1 LIVDDEN
8 GTREAEQRKGE
19 AAARIRVLVADDH
32 IVVREGIRTV
42 LEGAPG
48 FEVIAEVGT
57 GREAME
63 RMDADPPDV
72 AVLDISMPDMSGLD
86 VVRESRARGSRIRL
100 LILSMHD
107 HPEYVLSAVRAGAD
121 GYILKSAGPA
131 ELREAVQAVAT
142 GREYFGHGVTHKL
155 GAALRD
161 ETARQASR
169 NRLEELTPREREVLA
184 LVAEGRTSREIA
196 DDFGISPRT
205 VETHR
210 ESLMKKLGI
219 GTIAGLTRF
228 ALEAGVIGG
237 SNPSSP

>member
-1 LIVDDEN
+1 MVEDEN
-8 GTREAEQRKGE
+8 GARDAEQMEGGP
-19 AAARIRVLVADDH
+19 AARIRVLVADDH
-32 IVVREGIRTV
+32 VVVREGIRTV

-142 GREYFGHGVTHKL
+142 GHEYFGQGVTHKL

-184 LVAEGRTSREIA
+184 LVAQGRTSREIA

>member
-1 LIVDDEN
+1 MTEPN
-8 GTREAEQRKGE
+8 ETNEATTEALE
-19 AAARIRVLVADDH
+19 AAHIRVLVADDH

-48 FEVIAEVGT
+48 FEIIAEVGT
-57 GREAME
+57 GREAMD
-63 RMDADPPDV
+63 RLNADSPDV

-86 VVRESRARGSRIRL
+86 VVREARAAGNRTGL
-100 LILSMHD
+100 LILSMYD

-131 ELREAVQAVAT
+131 ELREAVRTVAS
-142 GREYFGHGVTHKL
+142 GKEFFGQGVTHQL

-161 ETARQASR
+161 ESARQASR
-169 NRLEELTPREREVLA
+169 NRLEQLTPREREVLA

-210 ESLMKKLGI
+210 ESIMKKLEI
-219 GTIAGLTRF
+219 RTVAGLTRF
-228 ALEAGVIGG
+228 ALEAGIVGND
-237 SNPSSP
+237 SPSPRAP

>member
-1 LIVDDEN
+1 VEDE
-8 GTREAEQRKGE
+8 RASEAEQGKDE

-42 LEGAPG
+42 LEAAPG

-237 SNPSSP
+237 SSPSSP